1 MSKEKE
7 ALKNDSITGL
17 VLLPFTDTE
26 MSKGETV
33 LEAKNRVPLDL
44 VYLRCFWNSK
54 VELSKE
60 TSLGIFSSADKSVFH
75 VFSSLNKCLLSIYYG
90 SGSVLGFVARN
101 SLKFL
106 FSWGYITEAGD
117 WQWNKQLNIYTKSDG
132 SKCKEEKINIIF

>member
-44 VYLRCFWNSK
+44 VYLRCF
-54 VELSKE
+54 
-60 TSLGIFSSADKSVFH
+60 
-75 VFSSLNKCLLSIYYG
+75 
-90 SGSVLGFVARN
+90 
-101 SLKFL
+101 
-106 FSWGYITEAGD
+106 
-117 WQWNKQLNIYTKSDG
+117 
-132 SKCKEEKINIIF
+132 